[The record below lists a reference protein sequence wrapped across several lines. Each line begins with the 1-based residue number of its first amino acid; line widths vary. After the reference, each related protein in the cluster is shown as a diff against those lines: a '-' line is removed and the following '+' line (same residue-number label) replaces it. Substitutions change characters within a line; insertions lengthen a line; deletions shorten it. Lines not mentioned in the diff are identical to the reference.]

1 MATKRGRT
9 WISRGAVV
17 AVLVL
22 VALVGGGVWY
32 HAGEIERLVLRPPAG
47 TEAPE
52 RFGPAATPGDVG
64 VAYTEVILGG
74 PAGDY
79 PAWLIEGVSDR
90 WVVFVHGLD
99 GDRREALRV
108 LPSLVGAGHPA
119 LVMSYRN
126 DGDGP
131 GDGSGRH
138 ALGATEWRDLD
149 LAVSFAVA
157 SGARDVVLYGF
168 GAGAPVIGAYL
179 ANDPLGV
186 VSGVVFDGPLVDAT
200 DAALAVSAHRR
211 VPALLAR
218 WARAMVTFRFGVD
231 LASSSL
237 LGRIDHLTMPVL
249 LIHGESDDRH
259 PVGSTRVLADA
270 LPDAVLHIVE
280 GAGHGEAW
288 NVGQFGYEAAVRAF
302 VRDLPSGSEP

>member
-1 MATKRGRT
+1 MVTKRGRT

-32 HAGEIERLVLRPPAG
+32 HAGEIERSVLRLPAG
-47 TEAPE
+47 HGAPE
-52 RFGPAATPGDVG
+52 RFGPAATPGEVD
-64 VAYTEVILGG
+64 VAYTEIILGG

-79 PAWLIEGVSDR
+79 PTWLIEGVSDR

-119 LVMSYRN
+119 LVVSYRN

-131 GDGSGRH
+131 VDGSGRH
-138 ALGATEWRDLD
+138 TLGATEWRDLD

-157 SGARDVVLYGF
+157 NGAGDVVLYGF
-168 GAGAPVIGAYL
+168 GAGASVIGAYL

-200 DAALAVSAHRR
+200 DAALAVSARRR

-249 LIHGESDDRH
+249 LIHGEADDRH
-259 PVGSTRVLADA
+259 PVASTRLLADA
-270 LPDAVLHIVE
+270 LPDAVLHIVD

-288 NVGQFGYEAAVRAF
+288 NVGRFGYESTVRAF